1 MSDFA
6 LILLIKNRRDFTKRW
21 LEYMSQIKFKHKIV
35 IGNGNK
41 KNDFFVK
48 KILNQKSYSNLNIEY
63 HLYNSQTYKDYYF
76 MMYDIVKK
84 QKKSKFIK
92 FCDNDDFILPNELD
106 SLINNS
112 KKNKNYISVGDRVSW
127 FKLVGSKLYGSKMC
141 FWSKPLYRF
150 LENFTIRYI
159 KNIFINFQESFYNI
173 YKKKYLLRTL
183 KEIHE
188 INFSDLE
195 IRDFYMKLRIMSF
208 GKTKFYNTI
217 SYLRQHGVSETS
229 SNFSYIENF
238 ISKNISEDLSLLKK
252 NISRKIKIKNII
264 NEKISKTIHSGY
276 KLYLQNVVAHNL
288 RQFSLKNFFLFKKI
302 LEEKYPSIF
311 CLVKNIINYKSNL
324 SIKKNYFGNYRS
336 FKAELNFVK
345 LFLQTHKSD

>member
-1 MSDFA
+1 MSDFT

-21 LEYMSQIKFKHKIV
+21 LEYMSLIKFKHKIV

-41 KNDFFVK
+41 KNDFYIK
-48 KILNQKSYSNLNIEY
+48 KNLNKKSYSNLNIEY

-84 QKKSKFIK
+84 QKNAKYIK
-92 FCDNDDFILPNELD
+92 FCDNDDFIFPNELD
-106 SLINNS
+106 NLINNF
-112 KKNKNYISVGDRVSW
+112 KKNKNYISVGDRVMW
-127 FKLVGSKLYGSKMC
+127 VRLVGSKLYSQKIY
-141 FWSKPLYRF
+141 FWPGPMYRF
-150 LENFTIRYI
+150 LENFTIRHI

-173 YKKKYLLRTL
+173 YKKKYLLQTL

-217 SYLRQHGVSETS
+217 SYLRQHNVSETS

-238 ISKNISEDLSLLKK
+238 ISKNISYDIKLLKK
-252 NISRKIKIKNII
+252 NISNKIKIKKIRKD
-264 NEKISKTIHSGY
+264 KISKAIHHGY

-288 RQFSLKNFFLFKKI
+288 RQFTLKKLFLFKKI
-302 LEEKYPSIF
+302 LEEKYSSIF
-311 CLVKNIINYKSNL
+311 CLIKNIINCKSNL
-324 SIKKNYFGNYRS
+324 SIKKNYLGNYRL
-336 FKAELNFVK
+336 FKAQLNFVK